1 MNRRQAARQRAAV
14 LTAVAIVAG
23 AATIPARQGGFN
35 AHDDYTEYHL
45 LDPASHQFH
54 IVYYLN
60 QRQAGA
66 TTLLN
71 QTRSGSEG
79 SDISVSDPQTGTPLK
94 FEYKTGAEL
103 NAAGESGRLTAEEH
117 YIRAFLPRPVPEG
130 GEGRV
135 RIEKTYLDE
144 KSYYAQGEE
153 IVFARSLGIAR
164 NAIVLPK
171 GYVAASSNVAAQVS
185 ALPDGR
191 VKMVFE
197 NINGYASDVQ
207 IRGRRSGAAVAAS
220 LKVVERAFDFMKTLY
235 DLGDPATHEV
245 TVRHEYVETRV
256 GPRSTPE
263 FLAHHTLSAVAVTD
277 MDTGRALT
285 PVQAGGAW
293 TIPLVTPIANDRQS
307 AHLRIAGKER
317 DANYRI
323 EAGPAGQLAWQITVY
338 EPRVTIVLPAG
349 WELTAASAPLT
360 LATGRDGR
368 VTLQVYNSRLEPMA
382 VAIRAV
388 RPPRP

>member
-1 MNRRQAARQRAAV
+1 MNRSHATRQR
-14 LTAVAIVAG
+14 TAGRVALALVAG
-23 AATIPARQGGFN
+23 MATTFARQGGFN
-35 AHDDYTEYHL
+35 AHDDYTEYNM
-45 LDPASHQFH
+45 LDPSSHQFH

-79 SDISVSDPQTGTPLK
+79 SDIAVSDPQTGTPLK

-103 NAAGESGRLTAEEH
+103 SAAGETGRLTAEEH

-135 RIEKTYLDE
+135 RIEKTYLDD
-144 KSYYAQGEE
+144 KSYFTQGEE
-153 IVFARSLGIAR
+153 IVFARSLGIGR

-171 GYVAASSNVAAQVS
+171 GYVAASSNVAAQIS

-191 VKMVFE
+191 VKFVFE

-207 IRGRRSGAAVAAS
+207 IRGRRSAAPVASS
-220 LKVVERAFDFMKTLY
+220 LKVVERAFDFTKTLY
-235 DLGDPATHEV
+235 DLGDPATNEV

-256 GPRSTPE
+256 GSRSTPE
-263 FLAHHTLSAVAVTD
+263 FLGRHALTSLAVTD
-277 MDTGRALT
+277 MDTGKSLT
-285 PVQAGGAW
+285 PAQSGGAW
-293 TIPLVTPIANDRQS
+293 TIPLPMPIANDRQS

-317 DANYRI
+317 DANYRV
-323 EAGPAGQLAWQITVY
+323 EGSQLAWQTTVY
-338 EPRVTIVLPAG
+338 EPRVTVMLPAG
-349 WELTAASAPLT
+349 WEVSSATAPVTVAS
-360 LATGRDGR
+360 GRDGR
-368 VTLQVYNSRLEPMA
+368 VTLQIYNSRLEPMA

-388 RPPRP
+388 R